1 MNEFVAKPSIFNM
14 NGSQS
19 FSTIEEA
26 KKFLDEATGYQM
38 KAVDWSMIG
47 KLLLR
52 KNDGSLVPALDI
64 PQNLD

>member
-19 FSTIEEA
+19 FSTIAEA
-26 KKFLDEATGYQM
+26 KKFLDEMTGYQM
-38 KAVDWSMIG
+38 RSADWSMIG

-52 KNDGSLVPALDI
+52 KSDGSLVPALDI
-64 PQNLD
+64 PNDLD